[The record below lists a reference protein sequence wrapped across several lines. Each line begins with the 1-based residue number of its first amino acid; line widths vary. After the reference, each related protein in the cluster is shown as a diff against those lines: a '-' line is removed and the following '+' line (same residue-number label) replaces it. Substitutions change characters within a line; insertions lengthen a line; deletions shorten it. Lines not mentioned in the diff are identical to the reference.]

1 MLPLPRLDRWSARRW
16 AGLALLVALI
26 ALASPAAAHS
36 NGIVSDSCGG
46 CHSGGGTADVKLA
59 ADRDTFNPG
68 DSVTFTLTISAP
80 SAKVGGT
87 YVTTG
92 GVGTLQALSGE
103 GLALNG
109 QALVHTSPKAAS
121 SGAVTFRFGWR
132 APSTAGGV
140 AFLVAAVAANGN
152 GATSGDAPGSGL
164 FQWVVGCAGQTF
176 YADLDRDG
184 FGSSSYGTMLGCAGS
199 AAPTGFAAKDGDCDE
214 NDQTV
219 TPGAAEICNGK
230 DDNCNGTVDE
240 NAPAVMLWPDGDGDG
255 YYRSQTGTPKMGCGT
270 LPGYAPVGGDCV
282 ATAASIH
289 PGATEICNGKD
300 DNCNGPIDER
310 VRPQCGV
317 GSCRRESSTCDAK
330 DCVPGAPVPEACNSF
345 DDDCNGEVDD
355 NACPGGQTCAV
366 DQCVAVA
373 GTGGTGGAASATG
386 GTAGGPGGVNATG
399 GTVGTGGRGSAGSGG
414 TGSGSGG
421 TDATGMGSGGSPG
434 TGGAAATARQTSGGC
449 AVTGSP
455 EVPARQRVPWPALL
469 LLAMVF
475 HRRRR

>member
-1 MLPLPRLDRWSARRW
+1 
-16 AGLALLVALI
+16 
-26 ALASPAAAHS
+26 
-36 NGIVSDSCGG
+36 
-46 CHSGGGTADVKLA
+46 
-59 ADRDTFNPG
+59 
-68 DSVTFTLTISAP
+68 
-80 SAKVGGT
+80 
-87 YVTTG
+87 
-92 GVGTLQALSGE
+92 
-103 GLALNG
+103 
-109 QALVHTSPKAAS
+109 
-121 SGAVTFRFGWR
+121 
-132 APSTAGGV
+132 
-140 AFLVAAVAANGN
+140 
-152 GATSGDAPGSGL
+152 
-164 FQWVVGCAGQTF
+164 VVGCAGQTF

-219 TPGAAEICNGK
+219 NPGAAEICNGK
-230 DDNCNGTVDE
+230 DDNCNGTIDE

-282 ATAASIH
+282 DTDASIH

-300 DNCNGPIDER
+300 DNCNGTIDER

-330 DCVPGAPVPEACNSF
+330 DCVPGAPLPEACNSF

-386 GTAGGPGGVNATG
+386 GTAGGPGGVNGTG

-414 TGSGSGG
+414 TGGGSGG
-421 TDATGMGSGGSPG
+421 TGATEMGSGGSPG
-434 TGGAAATARQTSGGC
+434 TGGAAATARQTNGGC

-455 EVPARQRVPWPALL
+455 AAPARQRVPWPALL